1 MAALVILGLL
11 AVCDAFRVLQSP
23 HFRYPLRMTSPHRL
37 SMQAS
42 TVDLSQIGADIEIPR
57 ADKVVK
63 IIMKF
68 GGSSLANAER
78 VTYVARLIQK
88 HVESG

>member
-1 MAALVILGLL
+1 MLIALLLGLL
-11 AVCDAFRVLQSP
+11 AFSDAFLAPSLP
-23 HFRYPLRMTSPHRL
+23 HSLWKLSSRYLA
-37 SMQAS
+37 MQAPAI
-42 TVDLSQIGADIEIPR
+42 DLSQVGVDIEIPR
-57 ADKVVK
+57 ADKITK
-63 IIMKF
+63 IVMKF

>member
-1 MAALVILGLL
+1 MVVLLLLSLL
-11 AVCDAFRVLQSP
+11 AVSNAFRVLLSTP
-23 HFRYPLRMTSPHRL
+23 SRYHLRTHSRQL
-37 SMQAS
+37 QMQTPA
-42 TVDLSQIGADIEIPR
+42 VDLSQVGEDIQIPR
-57 ADKVVK
+57 ADKIVK

>member
-1 MAALVILGLL
+1 MLIALLLGLL
-11 AVCDAFRVLQSP
+11 AFSDAFLAPSLP
-23 HFRYPLRMTSPHRL
+23 HSLWKPSSRYLA
-37 SMQAS
+37 MQAPAI
-42 TVDLSQIGADIEIPR
+42 DLSQVGVDIEIPR
-57 ADKVVK
+57 ADKITK
-63 IIMKF
+63 IVMKF

>member
-1 MAALVILGLL
+1 
-11 AVCDAFRVLQSP
+11 
-23 HFRYPLRMTSPHRL
+23 
-37 SMQAS
+37 MQAP

-88 HVESG
+88 HVESGYTS